1 MLRAYQKTSQDLL
14 PSPAKQLYTSAL
26 SPAVP
31 AVLNNRR
38 CPRKAPKGQE
48 GQQSQCC
55 QDRQRQ
61 LASAAKAGRWHGL
74 HVQHRLGHTCY
85 CCSLVGR

>member
-38 CPRKAPKGQE
+38 CPRKAPKG
-48 GQQSQCC
+48 
-55 QDRQRQ
+55 
-61 LASAAKAGRWHGL
+61 
-74 HVQHRLGHTCY
+74 
-85 CCSLVGR
+85 